1 MSENRL
7 NAAPYNRQD
16 AAFANEGKENASGDI
31 FADKTA
37 LATTK
42 KPRRRRL
49 NSDQSFD
56 ATIDAK
62 TLQAELAQKQE
73 EEIVMRAEIERIERE
88 ANERISKANA
98 ECVARLHELTS
109 AHNEQLA
116 KLSKVQSDFKGLQSL
131 QALAHIDFHRLV
143 RQLFQNCTCKTM
155 ETRKW
160 STSKKIASQHL
171 KKSANLPTRKSNNTP
186 KK

>member
-16 AAFANEGKENASGDI
+16 AAFASEDKANTSGDI

-42 KPRRRRL
+42 KSSRRRL
-49 NSDQSFD
+49 NNDQSFD

-62 TLQAELAQKQE
+62 VLQVELAQKQE
-73 EEIVMRAEIERIERE
+73 QEIVMRAEIERTERE

-98 ECVARLHELTS
+98 ERVARLHEHTS

-116 KLSKVQSDFKGLQSL
+116 KLQSDFKGLQSL
-131 QALAHIDFHRLV
+131 
-143 RQLFQNCTCKTM
+143 
-155 ETRKW
+155 
-160 STSKKIASQHL
+160 
-171 KKSANLPTRKSNNTP
+171 
-186 KK
+186 

>member
-16 AAFANEGKENASGDI
+16 AAFASEDKENTSGDI

-42 KPRRRRL
+42 KSSRRRL

-62 TLQAELAQKQE
+62 ALQAELAQKQE
-73 EEIVMRAEIERIERE
+73 EEIVMRAEIERI
-88 ANERISKANA
+88 SKANA

-109 AHNEQLA
+109 AHYEQLA

-160 STSKKIASQHL
+160 STSKKSPRNI
-171 KKSANLPTRKSNNTP
+171 
-186 KK
+186 